1 MKHVTLKVLGMDP
14 SLRNWGMVGAHMDL
28 RKDGSFRLH
37 TLRHLVVQPKDLPGK
52 QVRQNA
58 KDVDLACQLFDAVL
72 PAARAAD
79 LILVEVPVGSQN
91 SRSMVSYAVAAG
103 LLGALQSLGISFIS
117 VTPAEVKKTFTGDK
131 NASKEKMIQEALRRH
146 PDINFPMHAGK
157 VAGKAEHI
165 ADALA
170 AIYAGAATPLFL
182 NNTAYTR
189 NQLA

>member
-14 SLRNWGMVGAHMDL
+14 SLRNWGLVAALMDL
-28 RKDGSFRLH
+28 RKDGSFQLH
-37 TLRHLVVQPKDLPGK
+37 TLRHTVVQPKDLPGK
-52 QVRQNA
+52 QVRQNS
-58 KDVDLACQLFDAVL
+58 KDVDLARQLFTAVL
-72 PAARAAD
+72 PSAKAAD
-79 LILVEVPVGSQN
+79 LIFVEVPTGSQN
-91 SRSMVSYAVAAG
+91 SRGMASYAVCAG
-103 LLGALQSLGISFIS
+103 LLGCLESLGISFIQ
-117 VTPAEVKKTFTGDK
+117 VTPLENKKVFTGDK
-131 NASKEKMIQEALRRH
+131 TASKDTMIQEALRRH

-189 NQLA
+189 NQLP